1 MVWKIVKLKPNDMRH
16 IQKTL
21 LGFLYFL
28 TSVTQADQVSGQM
41 ISANCF
47 TCHGTEGR
55 FSSQSFRSLARLTPE
70 EIATELLAFKYGK
83 RPATIMDRIAKGYSD
98 EAIRA
103 TADYFTYGPNGE

>member
-1 MVWKIVKLKPNDMRH
+1 MNMRYA
-16 IQKTL
+16 L
-21 LGFLYFL
+21 FL
-28 TSVTQADQVSGQM
+28 TLYILASAVWAGPVSGQM

-47 TCHGTEGR
+47 TCHGTEGH
-55 FSSQSFRSLARLTPE
+55 FSSPSFRSLASLTPE

-103 TADYFTYGPNGE
+103 TADYFTYGPNSDITAR